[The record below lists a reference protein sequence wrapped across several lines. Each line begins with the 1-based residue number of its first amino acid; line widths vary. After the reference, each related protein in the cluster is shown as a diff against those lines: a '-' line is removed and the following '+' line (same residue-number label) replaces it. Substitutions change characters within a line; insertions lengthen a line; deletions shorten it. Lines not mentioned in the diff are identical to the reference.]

1 MEVEG
6 VECLRGIIVVN
17 EVEVPVQDMRLII
30 EADIN
35 AVVGL
40 LLEVGGLGKAAKG
53 ANEQDREQ
61 EVEMHT
67 LSCGR

>member
-1 MEVEG
+1 V
-6 VECLRGIIVVN
+6 IN

-40 LLEVGGLGKAAKG
+40 LLEVGGLGKAV
-53 ANEQDREQ
+53 DRKKQARQRED
-61 EVEMHT
+61 VEAHT
-67 LSCGR
+67 LSCGVLKNQG